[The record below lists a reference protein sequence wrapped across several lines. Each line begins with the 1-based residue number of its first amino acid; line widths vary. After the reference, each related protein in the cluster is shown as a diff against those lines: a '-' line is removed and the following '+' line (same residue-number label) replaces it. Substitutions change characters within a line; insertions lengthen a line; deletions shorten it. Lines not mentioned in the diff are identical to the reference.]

1 MTTRPHRPDTGPAT
15 AARGYL
21 ALGDSYT
28 IGEGVAADATWPWQ
42 LARALAEFLGGDT
55 PVPVATTGWTS
66 DELLQALAG
75 DDGRR
80 ARAAAPFALV
90 TLLIGV
96 NDQYRDH
103 ELAAH
108 LAGFERLLDAGI
120 GFAGGDQR
128 RLLVV
133 SIPDW
138 SISAFAGDDRRGRA
152 AIAADIDRYNAA
164 QMALCRQRGIRHVD
178 ITGVSRRCGNDPAM
192 FADDGLH
199 PSGRQYAAWLPP
211 ILAAARSCLDP

>member
-138 SISAFAGDDRRGRA
+138 SISAFAGDDRGWHLLAVLARIERLA
-152 AIAADIDRYNAA
+152 ERYVAIATPASSAPPASASCAYDR
-164 QMALCRQRGIRHVD
+164 
-178 ITGVSRRCGNDPAM
+178 
-192 FADDGLH
+192 
-199 PSGRQYAAWLPP
+199 
-211 ILAAARSCLDP
+211 RSA